1 MFVPLPQN
9 LYSWKA
15 KTKTGFDKKERK
27 QDEQDKEEKR
37 GGTNGF
43 DYLPVKMSVSADHFE
58 LLVHDLGD
66 RVTWLDLV
74 LHHLSQDV
82 ANGDHAL
89 DLPVAQRVQHRGYV
103 CAQ

>member
-1 MFVPLPQN
+1 
-9 LYSWKA
+9 
-15 KTKTGFDKKERK
+15 
-27 QDEQDKEEKR
+27 
-37 GGTNGF
+37 
-43 DYLPVKMSVSADHFE
+43 MSVSADHFE

-74 LHHLSQDV
+74 LHHLGQDV

-89 DLPVAQRVQHRGYV
+89 DLPVEQRVQHRGYV